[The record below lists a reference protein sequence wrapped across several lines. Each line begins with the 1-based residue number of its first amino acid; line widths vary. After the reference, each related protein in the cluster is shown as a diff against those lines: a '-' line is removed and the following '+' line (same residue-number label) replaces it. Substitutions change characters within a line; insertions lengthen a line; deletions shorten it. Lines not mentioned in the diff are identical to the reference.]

1 MRLPA
6 VPPTHKLTT
15 VSVGLIAGF
24 ALAAATVLPVQS
36 WVVGVASRLHGWGVG
51 GALIFT
57 AIYAAG
63 AMALVPASAFSLAAG
78 LIYGGWGI
86 LISWLAMMGVA
97 ATSFPLARR
106 FLASRVRG
114 VVDRRRLLR
123 TVATVIDEE
132 GWRMVL
138 LVRISGIVPFGLQNY
153 SFGLTQ
159 IRFWPYLLATS
170 VGVLPSI
177 LLYAGVG
184 AIGNSAAD
192 ETGHNGFRLALFTAA
207 VLAGVAVIVITARK
221 VRKRLAE
228 Q

>member
-6 VPPTHKLTT
+6 VPSPHALTA
-15 VSVGLIAGF
+15 VSVGLIAAF

-36 WVVGVASRLHGWGVG
+36 WVFGVASRLNGWGVG

-138 LVRISGIVPFGLQNY
+138 LVRISGIVPFGLQKLQLRPHPDPVLAV
-153 SFGLTQ
+153 SARHVSWCRASSCMPGLVLSG
-159 IRFWPYLLATS
+159 IR
-170 VGVLPSI
+170 PSM
-177 LLYAGVG
+177 
-184 AIGNSAAD
+184 
-192 ETGHNGFRLALFTAA
+192 RLAITGFASLF
-207 VLAGVAVIVITARK
+207 LPQPYWPES
-221 VRKRLAE
+221 LSL
-228 Q
+228 

>member
-24 ALAAATVLPVQS
+24 ALAGATILPVQS
-36 WVVGVASRLHGWGVG
+36 WVVGVASQLHGWGVG

-78 LIYGGWGI
+78 LIYGGWGL

-106 FLASRVRG
+106 
-114 VVDRRRLLR
+114 
-123 TVATVIDEE
+123 
-132 GWRMVL
+132 
-138 LVRISGIVPFGLQNY
+138 
-153 SFGLTQ
+153 
-159 IRFWPYLLATS
+159 
-170 VGVLPSI
+170 
-177 LLYAGVG
+177 
-184 AIGNSAAD
+184 
-192 ETGHNGFRLALFTAA
+192 
-207 VLAGVAVIVITARK
+207 
-221 VRKRLAE
+221 
-228 Q
+228 